1 MPAQRDLPVATELL
15 RTRISIW
22 CGSAS
27 CSSEATRAVL
37 SADTNVATDIAPAAA
52 PVEHP
57 PPNQLVTELV
67 PCACRLSVGQG
78 CAALAEVPIHASAER
93 RRRALCATCLEH
105 VGSEVCSCEC
115 GSCLQPDINY
125 EADEDEI
132 NNIDIHE
139 LGFRMASSADEVEDS
154 IERALAERAA
164 LLPPATAQAL
174 RATPFR
180 TAILPQNHATRS
192 PTAVYDLRDPKT
204 PPSPP
209 ASPPER
215 DVAAVFAAAA
225 AARVAATVAAAVR
238 PATARPVAARSPG
251 FASQRY
257 HSTGQLAGFAN
268 AHRGWKGPSKRQREV
283 CNTADASILWWAVA
297 RQAAAPLNVAQ
308 EPPDGREGEGGRG
321 ALW

>member
-15 RTRISIW
+15 RTRISIC

-164 LLPPATAQAL
+164 LLPPAPAQAL

-192 PTAVYDLRDPKT
+192 PTAVYDLRDPKP

-209 ASPPER
+209 ASPPE
-215 DVAAVFAAAA
+215 
-225 AARVAATVAAAVR
+225 T
-238 PATARPVAARSPG
+238 SP
-251 FASQRY
+251 
-257 HSTGQLAGFAN
+257 
-268 AHRGWKGPSKRQREV
+268 PSSPPQPPPE
-283 CNTADASILWWAVA
+283 SLPPLLPPS
-297 RQAAAPLNVAQ
+297 APP
-308 EPPDGREGEGGRG
+308 PPDPSPPDLPDLPPNGIIPPASWPVSPTLTEDGKDHPNDNVKFATLQMQAYYGGQSPVKQ
-321 ALW
+321 LHL